1 MVEQSIGALIYGYD
15 EAQAK
20 ALEIYVRKE
29 FGEDAILMSASGLE
43 ALRLSDILERSPWGR
58 FEAREAKVFM
68 MLNFD
73 DKMIQQALQTFPKET
88 LGRPIYCT
96 PTENNMGWPF
106 YKLLSDLTEEDRYW
120 KKQGGA
126 PHQG

>member
-1 MVEQSIGALIYGYD
+1 MVEEPIGALIYGYD
-15 EAQAK
+15 EADAK
-20 ALEIYVRKE
+20 VLEAYVRRE
-29 FGEDAILMSASGLE
+29 FGEETMLMCASRLE
-43 ALRLSDILERSPWGR
+43 ELRISDILERSPWGR
-58 FEAREAKVFM
+58 FEAKEVKVFM

-73 DKMIQQALQTFPKET
+73 EKMIQHALRTFPKEK

-106 YKLLSDLTEEDRYW
+106 YKLLADLTEEDRYW

-126 PHQG
+126 PHQS

>member
-1 MVEQSIGALIYGYD
+1 MVKEPIGALIYGYD
-15 EAQAK
+15 EADAK
-20 ALEIYVRKE
+20 ALEAYVHGE
-29 FGEDAILMSASGLE
+29 FGEEALLMSASGLE
-43 ALRLSDILERSPWGR
+43 ELRLQEILERSPWGR
-58 FEAREAKVFM
+58 FEAKEAKVFM
-68 MLNFD
+68 MLDFD
-73 DKMIQQALQTFPKET
+73 DKMIQRALRTFPKLR

-106 YKLLSDLTEEDRYW
+106 FKLLSDLLEEERYW

>member
-1 MVEQSIGALIYGYD
+1 MDEGPIGALIYGYD

-20 ALEIYVRKE
+20 ELEAYVRRE
-29 FGEDAILMSASGLE
+29 FGEEAVLMCASGLE
-43 ALRLSDILERSPWGR
+43 ELLLQDILERSPWGK
-58 FEAREAKVFM
+58 FEAKGSKVFM

-73 DKMIQQALQTFPKET
+73 DKMINKALKTFPKES

-96 PTENNMGWPF
+96 PTDNNMGWPF
-106 YKLLSDLTEEDRYW
+106 YKLLADLMEEERYW

-126 PHQG
+126 PHQK